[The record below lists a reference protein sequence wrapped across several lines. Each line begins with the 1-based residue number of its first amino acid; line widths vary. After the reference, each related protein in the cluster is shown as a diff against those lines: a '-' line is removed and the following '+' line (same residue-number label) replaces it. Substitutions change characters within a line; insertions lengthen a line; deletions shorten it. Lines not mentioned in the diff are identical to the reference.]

1 MRRKLDPDLALKV
14 PWSREED
21 ELLLRLQEVHDN
33 HWAEM
38 AKSMQG
44 RNAQMCRT
52 RCLPLR
58 AHALLAVWGVR
69 QLLSALTRHCLSACQ
84 GLHTQMCWT
93 RSVLTTL

>member
-21 ELLLRLQEVHDN
+21 ELLLRLQEAHDN

-38 AKSMQG
+38 AKSIQG

-52 RCLPLR
+52 RCRHPH
-58 AHALLAVWGVR
+58 AHALLAV
-69 QLLSALTRHCLSACQ
+69 
-84 GLHTQMCWT
+84 
-93 RSVLTTL
+93 

>member
-38 AKSMQG
+38 AKSIKG

-52 RCLPLR
+52 RC
-58 AHALLAVWGVR
+58 
-69 QLLSALTRHCLSACQ
+69 
-84 GLHTQMCWT
+84 
-93 RSVLTTL
+93 

>member
-1 MRRKLDPDLALKV
+1 MVSHLQRGAARSAQGSAGMRRKLDPDLALKV

-38 AKSMQG
+38 AKSIQG

-52 RCLPLR
+52 RCLSPP
-58 AHALLAVWGVR
+58 AFLL
-69 QLLSALTRHCLSACQ
+69 
-84 GLHTQMCWT
+84 
-93 RSVLTTL
+93 